1 MMRCLFLLLLLSLF
15 FNSSAQTRRIDSLRR
30 EVHIAKNQKAK
41 KTSILELLTNY
52 RALNYDTLR
61 YYTAYLESIS
71 GDNSSTSLW
80 ADVYKVYYYTGTAR
94 FDTAWQIASSGLKRA
109 TSINDTTL
117 ALYFRYL
124 LAFSRVKQS
133 NHKDALKYFFE
144 TLRLAEK
151 YKDTAF
157 QIRSLNGIGWTY
169 MDMGQSTEALQWINK
184 AIALAVIKKS
194 DPMLGVVY
202 LNKSSCC
209 GTEGHI
215 DSAVYYERLAYNYA
229 EQCDDLQTMANAL
242 AVRTN
247 ILAYYGRYQDAL
259 QSIKQAVVIRK
270 RINDP
275 FYVVSDMVIL
285 ADCYSWLHQ
294 WKEGVAVANEAIS
307 IARKNNLY
315 IKLPL
320 LYSALANNY
329 RKAGDYRQ
337 LAEVLQHYAALKD
350 TVYQKVKAKELAEM
364 QARYE
369 TEKKEAAIRLL
380 QKENELKDIR
390 NRNHL
395 YITVALIV
403 IFLTSGTFFYTFLRT
418 RQKRKLAEERAA
430 QEMKRLQEVIQTQ
443 EIERKRISAELHD
456 GVGPVLSAIKLNLG
470 QMSHAEADHRKYEK
484 AMQLIDESYKE
495 LRNISH
501 QLMPAIL
508 LRKGLISALEELAES
523 INSSDILTMTID
535 SDDNGRRYN
544 NNIEINLYRI
554 IQELVNNMLKYSGA
568 SEAQIQFSHDPGEVN
583 IMIEDNG
590 RGYDPSLLY
599 QSTSNGWN
607 NIISRLNIING
618 TIEIDS
624 QPGKRGTAVFLNAP
638 VGL

>member
-1 MMRCLFLLLLLSLF
+1 MTRCLFILLLLSSFL
-15 FNSSAQTRRIDSLRR
+15 NSLAQTRRIDSLRS
-30 EVHIAKNQKAK
+30 EVNLAENRDAK
-41 KTSILELLTNY
+41 KSIILGLLLNY
-52 RALNYDTLR
+52 RALSNDTLR
-61 YYTAYLESIS
+61 HYADYLKSVSADDARTA
-71 GDNSSTSLW
+71 LW
-80 ADVYKVYYYTGTAR
+80 ADVYKVYYYTGTAS
-94 FDTAWQIASSGLKRA
+94 FDSAVQVA
-109 TSINDTTL
+109 TSGVRRAAAINDKGL
-117 ALYFRYL
+117 LLYFRYL
-124 LAFSRVKQS
+124 LAFSKVKQS
-133 NHKDALKYFFE
+133 NHRDALKYFFE
-144 TLRLAEK
+144 TLQMAEK
-151 YKDTAF
+151 YTDTAF
-157 QIRSLNGIGWTY
+157 QVRSLNGIGWTY
-169 MDMGQSTEALQWINK
+169 MEMGQSTEALQWINK
-184 AIALAVIKKS
+184 AIAIGAVTKNE
-194 DPMLGVVY
+194 PLLGVVY

-209 GTEGHI
+209 GMEGHI
-215 DSAVYYERLAYNYA
+215 DSATYYERLAYRHA
-229 EQCDDLQTMANAL
+229 ERYDDLQTMANAL

-247 ILAYYGRYQDAL
+247 ILAYYERYEEAL
-259 QSIKQAVVIRK
+259 RCIKQAVVIRK
-270 RINDP
+270 LINDP

-294 WKEGVAVANEAIS
+294 WKEGVGVANEAIS

-329 RKAGDYRQ
+329 RKAGDYKQ

-350 TVYQKVKAKELAEM
+350 TVYQKVNAKELAEM
-364 QARYE
+364 QTRYE
-369 TEKKEAAIRLL
+369 TEKREAAITLL

-395 YITVALIV
+395 YITVALAI
-403 IFLTSGTFFYTFLRT
+403 IFLTSGMFFYAFLHT
-418 RQKRKLAEERAA
+418 RQKRKLAQERAA

-470 QMSHAEADHRKYEK
+470 QMSHAETDHRKYEK

-508 LRKGLISALEELAES
+508 LKKGLISALEELAES
-523 INSSDILTMTID
+523 VNSSDILKMTID
-535 SDDNGRRYN
+535 SDDCGRRYSN
-544 NNIEINLYRI
+544 SLEINLYRI

-568 SEAQIQFSHDPGEVN
+568 SEAQIQISHEPAEVS

-624 QPGKRGTAVFLNAP
+624 QPGKKGTVVFLNAP
-638 VGL
+638 IV